1 MQLIDGMYQMDG
13 TDIDRTFHTNKKYI
27 PSQHLMECSPK
38 LNIYRY
44 RSTSRDTRK
53 GKKRTNNKSP
63 KKLLHLI
70 RSPWTKAGLH
80 QQKKKQQKA
89 YDLIETEQRY
99 AR

>member
-1 MQLIDGMYQMDG
+1 MDG

-53 GKKRTNNKSP
+53 GEKKNQQQIPQKTLASNKV
-63 KKLLHLI
+63 
-70 RSPWTKAGLH
+70 TM
-80 QQKKKQQKA
+80 
-89 YDLIETEQRY
+89 D
-99 AR
+99 

>member
-1 MQLIDGMYQMDG
+1 MDL
-13 TDIDRTFHTNKKYI
+13 TDIYRTFHINKKYV

-44 RSTSRDTRK
+44 RSTSTDKRK
-53 GKKRTNNKSP
+53 GKKRTNNNPP

-80 QQKKKQQKA
+80 QQENNRKHT
-89 YDLIETEQRY
+89 I
-99 AR
+99 